1 MVKGN
6 SQTTKIAVLQTQMS
20 NIETKVLDGFK
31 ALKIDNERVEVSVKT
46 DILRL
51 ENSLKEF
58 ITQSEKKFASKWVEN
73 AVSWAG
79 YTIVG
84 AVLLALIY
92 LVVQK

>member
-1 MVKGN
+1 ME
-6 SQTTKIAVLQTQMS
+6 QDTKIAVLQTQMK
-20 NIETKVLDGFK
+20 NIETQMQDGFK
-31 ALKIDNERVEVSVKT
+31 ALKIDNTRVEESVKN

-58 ITQSEKKFASKWVEN
+58 IVNSEKKFADKWVEN

-84 AVLLALIY
+84 VVLLALIY